1 MSSDRRYS
9 CAWQPIRR
17 RAMENAYV
25 HIPNPEPRIGGI
37 DVGVT
42 HLGGRRPDRWC
53 GRGLA

>member
-1 MSSDRRYS
+1 
-9 CAWQPIRR
+9 
-17 RAMENAYV
+17 MENAYV
-25 HIPNPEPRIGGI
+25 HIPNPETRVGSI